1 MAKQSYTKP
10 KRFSYENT
18 PRKIRVEFKTKRTI
32 KMGTESL
39 WQEGRIDRSQGSD
52 ERNKGQPNPF
62 ILVKGQTGKSR
73 K

>member
-1 MAKQSYTKP
+1 MAKQSYTEP
-10 KRFSYENT
+10 KRFSHENT
-18 PRKIRVEFKTKRTI
+18 PRKIRVEFKTKRII

-62 ILVKGQTGKSR
+62 VWIKGQAGESGK
-73 K
+73 